1 MRGRFNRGYHQNF
14 TQETWK
20 IDEVL
25 DYLPQPHYKVVDERG
40 DFLDSILNENE
51 IVRYEPENRY
61 MVEKILKTRK
71 KNGRKEYLI
80 RWLHYDSSFDS
91 WEPAEN
97 VTSVR
102 K

>member
-1 MRGRFNRGYHQNF
+1 M
-14 TQETWK
+14 
-20 IDEVL
+20 
-25 DYLPQPHYKVVDERG
+25 DERG
-40 DFLDSILNENE
+40 DLLDSVLNENE
-51 IVRYEPENRY
+51 IVRYEPEY

-71 KNGRKEYLI
+71 KNGRKEYLL

-102 K
+102 E